1 MPPIFTVIADIPGR
15 LPRATAGRVVEPL
28 GSMIA
33 AKIIEQRRAYEHAGD
48 ACGLVDAR

>member
-33 AKIIEQRRAYEHAGD
+33 AIEQRRAYEHAGD